1 MPDWMGTSATV
12 QKALRLISQGALDRG
27 GVDDLAAQVGIG
39 SRHLRRLFIRHV
51 GAGPLQ
57 IAQTRR
63 LHFAKKLID
72 ETSLSMTQVAFNAG
86 YSSLRRFNTAF
97 RATFQCAPTE
107 LRRSSSNNRSN
118 SSKDLVGD
126 NCWLQFRLPF
136 RPPFAW
142 ESLLGFLNYRAIAGV
157 EAVVDDCYRRTIEV
171 DGATGVIEVKRS
183 SRPNE
188 LQLRVNVSET
198 ERLLHVVE
206 RIRTIFDLSCDPL
219 QVRDWLGSQPMLS
232 RLIKATPG
240 LRVPGCWDGFE
251 LAVRAILGQQI
262 TVKAATTLA
271 GRVATAFGTALR
283 SSPFEN
289 LQVLS
294 PKPIDLIDADLE
306 NCGVISSR
314 ANAIRQLARE
324 VHVGEICFD
333 SAMTT
338 PELCRRLCDIKGIG
352 QWTAD
357 YICMRALQEPDAF
370 PSSDLV
376 LRKNASTDGTP
387 ITAKQ
392 MDKLAEPWRAY
403 AAVHL
408 WSATL
413 NKDLKE

>member
-157 EAVVDDCYRRTIEV
+157 EAVV
-171 DGATGVIEVKRS
+171 
-183 SRPNE
+183 
-188 LQLRVNVSET
+188 
-198 ERLLHVVE
+198 
-206 RIRTIFDLSCDPL
+206 
-219 QVRDWLGSQPMLS
+219 
-232 RLIKATPG
+232 
-240 LRVPGCWDGFE
+240 
-251 LAVRAILGQQI
+251 
-262 TVKAATTLA
+262 
-271 GRVATAFGTALR
+271 
-283 SSPFEN
+283 
-289 LQVLS
+289 
-294 PKPIDLIDADLE
+294 
-306 NCGVISSR
+306 
-314 ANAIRQLARE
+314 
-324 VHVGEICFD
+324 
-333 SAMTT
+333 
-338 PELCRRLCDIKGIG
+338 
-352 QWTAD
+352 
-357 YICMRALQEPDAF
+357 
-370 PSSDLV
+370 
-376 LRKNASTDGTP
+376 
-387 ITAKQ
+387 
-392 MDKLAEPWRAY
+392 
-403 AAVHL
+403 
-408 WSATL
+408 
-413 NKDLKE
+413 